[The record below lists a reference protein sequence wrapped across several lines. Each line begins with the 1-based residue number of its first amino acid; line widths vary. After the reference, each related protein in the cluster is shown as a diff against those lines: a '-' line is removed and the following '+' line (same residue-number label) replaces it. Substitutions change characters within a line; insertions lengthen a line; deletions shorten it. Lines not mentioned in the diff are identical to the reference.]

1 MGRREDFLK
10 SREETGM
17 KFSTLHG
24 LTAAAIALSV
34 SASVLADDNEGSG
47 RECSEATLQG
57 LYVFSASGFSIVA
70 GVAQPRALVEFI
82 RFNGDGILSNP
93 AVTLSI
99 NGVITRGGGPGP
111 SGTYSIASN
120 CTGSLAFGPPGP
132 TFDLYLAPSGSEVHM
147 IFTGGPVPGLGV
159 VPGVLQGVAERVS
172 R

>member
-1 MGRREDFLK
+1 
-10 SREETGM
+10 M

-99 NGVITRGGGPGP
+99 NGVITRGADLDRPELTRLHPIARAHSP
-111 SGTYSIASN
+111 SA
-120 CTGSLAFGPPGP
+120 
-132 TFDLYLAPSGSEVHM
+132 H
-147 IFTGGPVPGLGV
+147 PGLRSTFTSPRAARGSHDFYGRSCSWTRRG
-159 VPGVLQGVAERVS
+159 PWRAARGRRARVALIQTRAAIP
-172 R
+172 

>member
-1 MGRREDFLK
+1 
-10 SREETGM
+10 M
-17 KFSTLHG
+17 KFSTLHS
-24 LTAAAIALSV
+24 LLAAAIAFSV
-34 SASVLADDNEGSG
+34 SAGVQADDNNGRG

-70 GVAQPRALVEFI
+70 GVAQPRAIVEFI
-82 RFNGDGILSNP
+82 RFNGDG
-93 AVTLSI
+93 TLSVPAGTLSV
-99 NGVITRGGGPGP
+99 NGVITRGGGSGP
-111 SGTYSIASN
+111 AGTYSVASN

-132 TFDLYLAPSGSEVHM
+132 TFDLYLAPSGSEVHL

>member
-1 MGRREDFLK
+1 MR
-10 SREETGM
+10 
-17 KFSTLHG
+17 FSTLHS
-24 LTAAAIALSV
+24 LAAAAIALSV
-34 SASVLADDNEGSG
+34 SASVQADDNEGRS

-82 RFNGDGILSNP
+82 RFNGDGSLSNP

-99 NGVITRGGGPGP
+99 NGVITRGGGPALAGA
-111 SGTYSIASN
+111 YSIAPN

-132 TFDLYLAPSGSEVHM
+132 TFDLYVAPSGSEVHM

>member
-1 MGRREDFLK
+1 
-10 SREETGM
+10 M
-17 KFSTLHG
+17 KKATLQS
-24 LTAAAIALSV
+24 LAAAIAFSV
-34 SASVLADDNEGSG
+34 SAGVQADDNNGRG

-70 GVAQPRALVEFI
+70 GVAQPRAIVEFI
-82 RFNGDGILSNP
+82 RFNGDG
-93 AVTLSI
+93 TLS
-99 NGVITRGGGPGP
+99 VPA
-111 SGTYSIASN
+111 GTYSVASN

-132 TFDLYLAPSGSEVHM
+132 TFDLYLAPSGSEVHL

>member
-1 MGRREDFLK
+1 
-10 SREETGM
+10 M
-17 KFSTLHG
+17 KKATLQS
-24 LTAAAIALSV
+24 LAAAIAFSM
-34 SASVLADDNEGSG
+34 SAGVQADDNEGRG

-82 RFNGDGILSNP
+82 RFNGDGSLSNP

-99 NGVITRGGGPGP
+99 NGVITRGGGPGL
-111 SGTYSIASN
+111 SGTYSIESN

>member
-1 MGRREDFLK
+1 
-10 SREETGM
+10 M
-17 KFSTLHG
+17 KFSTLHS
-24 LTAAAIALSV
+24 LAAAAIALSV
-34 SASVLADDNEGSG
+34 SASVQADDNEGSG

-82 RFNGDGILSNP
+82 RFNGDGTLSNP

-99 NGVITRGGGPGP
+99 NGVITRGGGSGP
-111 SGTYSIASN
+111 SGTYSMASN

-132 TFDLYLAPSGSEVHM
+132 TFDLYLTPSGSEVHM
-147 IFTGGPVPGLGV
+147 IVTGGPVPGLGV